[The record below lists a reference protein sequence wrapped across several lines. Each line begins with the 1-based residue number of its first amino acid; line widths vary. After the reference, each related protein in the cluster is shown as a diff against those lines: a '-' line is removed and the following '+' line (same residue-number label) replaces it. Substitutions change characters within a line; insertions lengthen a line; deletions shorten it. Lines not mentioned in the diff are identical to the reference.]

1 MHSLLPDNELTV
13 LTGIMH
19 FFLMKNSSVLKPAKQ
34 SKERPCVS
42 LCSSLER
49 G

>member
-1 MHSLLPDNELTV
+1 MHSLLHDNELTV

-34 SKERPCVS
+34 PRVA
-42 LCSSLER
+42 LCFTLQLS
-49 G
+49 